1 MREWLKEQREKKGLT
16 MKEMAEKLG
25 ISEGY
30 YSYIEAGERQKKM
43 DITLVTKL
51 ADIFRL
57 KIQQIVEY
65 ERSVSEDG
73 KQIGT

>member
-65 ERSVSEDG
+65 ERSVMSESER
-73 KQIGT
+73 

>member
-1 MREWLKEQREKKGLT
+1 MRDWLKEQREKKGLT

-65 ERSVSEDG
+65 ESKG
-73 KQIGT
+73 CG

>member
-1 MREWLKEQREKKGLT
+1 MRAWLKENRDKKGLT

-43 DITLVTKL
+43 EITLAAKL
-51 ADIFRL
+51 ADIFHL

-65 ERSVSEDG
+65 ESQQ
-73 KQIGT
+73 KQ

>member
-1 MREWLKEQREKKGLT
+1 MRDWLKEQREKKGLT

-51 ADIFRL
+51 ADIFHL

-65 ERSVSEDG
+65 ESKG
-73 KQIGT
+73 CG